1 MKLLTLA
8 LLLTTFIAPLAWAQT
23 PSQHPTK
30 AVEQKRKAT
39 EDKKKQLQK
48 DLKSIKNDLEAQ
60 RKKSIAI
67 AKDIKRNEQSLSN
80 LERDIAKQQADQK
93 QIEDNLS
100 EDKKSISQL
109 VLALERIRRIPP
121 EAIIS
126 RPETPLKTAQ
136 GSMLLQ
142 SILPRI
148 YNRADK
154 LKEDLETLETLITSL
169 EKDRAQAL
177 SLSTKLKKDQKQ
189 LTALLSSRE
198 SIYAKTE
205 KDIKNQQA
213 ELKQISLQAKNL
225 KDLVKKIEKSKQQK
239 KKAPTTTQAPKPRTT
254 PIPKLGA
261 AQLPASGTM
270 LISYGKTD
278 GIGAISKGIKIK
290 TRPNALIVA
299 PMGGVVEYAG
309 TFKGYGNIVI
319 LKHQKQYHSLI
330 AGLAQ
335 IDALVGRSVAAG
347 EPIGKMSGNNSDS
360 GDNRTTHTLY
370 YELRYKGQPVNPSK
384 KISGLR

>member
-1 MKLLTLA
+1 MKLLPLA
-8 LLLTTFIAPLAWAQT
+8 FLIIIFIAPLSWAQT

-39 EDKKKQLQK
+39 EDKKRQLQK

-169 EKDRAQAL
+169 ERDRKQAL
-177 SLSTKLKKDQKQ
+177 SLSEKLKTDQKQ

-198 SIYAKTE
+198 NIYAKTE

-225 KDLVKKIEKSKQQK
+225 KDFVKKIEKSRQQK
-239 KKAPTTTQAPKPRTT
+239 KPQAPKPRTT

-278 GIGAISKGIKIK
+278 NIGAISKGIKIK

-319 LKHQKQYHSLI
+319 LKHQREYHSLI
-330 AGLAQ
+330 AGLAK
-335 IDALVGRSVAAG
+335 IDTLVGRAVAAG

-360 GDNRTTHTLY
+360 GDNRTTHILY